1 MPTVSPSLRNVVF
14 ISKATPGDDEFALWL
29 APRLEASG
37 YTVYADIIRLEPGV
51 RWRQELTNT
60 LQARAV
66 KMLLCGR
73 DSTLSRNGVQEEI
86 GIAEDLARELKDPKF
101 IIPLRLERYKKV
113 FGIGELQF
121 IDFSNGWASG
131 LNQLLN
137 ALDKEKVPRD
147 SSAIRISPNWEQYRQ
162 RNGVLIKNEPEPLTS
177 NWLRVVEIPDTIRYF
192 SPKGAI
198 DHAAFSKACGK
209 FRFHGQVH
217 ERGFFSFASLD
228 DVNAELAHIAS
239 FEITHECDTLTFV
252 RDGYPQ
258 KNIEARESSNFVKSI
273 FRKAW
278 EAWAINA
285 GLLRI
290 EYSKDA
296 AFHVTKD
303 QARIGQRIPWG
314 TQGEK
319 HSSMLRNIARK
330 HVWSFGVTAI
340 PSFWPYYHF
349 KMKSRV
355 LFSEVSGTEAGPV
368 LQKKGA
374 QHRLRRSVC
383 KGWRNKQWH
392 GRLRAF
398 LELLVADSAYVT
410 LSVGS
415 QAGIKLEAVPIFFTS
430 PVTTDLPDIAD
441 DAAEEADET
450 TMTGPIPDDDEDDAN
465 EA

>member
-1 MPTVSPSLRNVVF
+1 MPTVSASPRNIVF

-29 APRLEASG
+29 APRLEAAG

-60 LQARAV
+60 LQSRAV
-66 KMLLCGR
+66 KMLLCGK

-121 IDFSNGWASG
+121 IDFSNGWATG
-131 LNQLLN
+131 LNHLLD
-137 ALDKEKVPRD
+137 ALEKEKVPRD
-147 SSAIRISPNWEQYRQ
+147 TSTISISPNWEQYRQ
-162 RNGVLIKNEPEPLTS
+162 RNGVLIKNEPEPLIS
-177 NWLRVVEIPDTIRYF
+177 NWLRVVEVPDTIRYF
-192 SPKGAI
+192 SPRALLI
-198 DHAAFSKACGK
+198 TP
-209 FRFHGQVH
+209 RLPRQGQVH

-228 DVNAELAHIAS
+228 DVNTELAHIAS
-239 FEITHECDTLTFV
+239 FEVVHECDTLTFV
-252 RDGYPQ
+252 RDGFHQ
-258 KNIEARESSNFVKSI
+258 KNIEAREASNFVKSI

-296 AFHVTKD
+296 AFHITKD
-303 QARIGQRIPWG
+303 QAGIGQRIPWG
-314 TQGEK
+314 IQGEK

-330 HVWSFGVTAI
+330 HVWSFGVTGI

-355 LFSEVSGTEAGPV
+355 LFSEVSGNEAGPV

-374 QHRLRRSVC
+374 QHGLRRSVC

-398 LELLVADSAYVT
+398 LELLVGEAAYIT
-410 LSVGS
+410 LSLGS
-415 QAGIKLEAVPIFFTS
+415 QTDVKLEAVPISFTS
-430 PVTTDLPDIAD
+430 PVTTDLPDVAD
-441 DAAEEADET
+441 DAAEEAEET
-450 TMTGPIPDDDEDDAN
+450 TMTGPMSDDEEDS
-465 EA
+465 E

>member
-1 MPTVSPSLRNVVF
+1 MSTSSPEPRNVVF
-14 ISKATPGDDEFALWL
+14 ISKATPGDGEFALWL
-29 APRLEASG
+29 APRLEAAG
-37 YTVYADIIRLEPGV
+37 YTVYADIIRLDPGV
-51 RWRQELTNT
+51 RWRQELTMM
-60 LQARAV
+60 LQSRAI

-73 DSTLSRNGVQEEI
+73 DTTLSRNGVHEEI

-121 IDFSNGWASG
+121 IDFTKSWADG
-131 LNQLLN
+131 LNQLLA
-137 ALDKEKVPRD
+137 ALEKEKVPRD
-147 SSAIRISPNWEQYRQ
+147 TSSVRISPNWEQYRQ
-162 RNGVLIKNEPEPLTS
+162 RDGVQIKDEPEPLTS

-198 DHAAFSKACGK
+198 DHASFAKACGK

-217 ERGFFSFASLD
+217 ERGLFSFASLD
-228 DVNAELAHIAS
+228 DVNTELAHIAS
-239 FEITHECDTLTFV
+239 FEIAHERDTLAFV
-252 RDGYPQ
+252 RDGFPDR
-258 KNIEARESSNFVKSI
+258 NIEAREASNFVKSI

-278 EAWAINA
+278 ETWAINA

-290 EYSKDA
+290 EYSKDS
-296 AFHVTKD
+296 AFHITKD
-303 QARIGQRIPWG
+303 QAGIGQRIPWG

-340 PSFWPYYHF
+340 PTFWPYYHF
-349 KMKSRV
+349 KLKSRV
-355 LFSEVSGTEAGPV
+355 LFSEVSGNEAGPV
-368 LQKKGA
+368 IEKKGA

-398 LELLVADSAYVT
+398 LELLAGDAAY
-410 LSVGS
+410 LNLAVGS
-415 QAGIKLEAVPIFFTS
+415 DALIKLEAVPIFFFVS
-430 PVTTDLPDIAD
+430 RFY
-441 DAAEEADET
+441 
-450 TMTGPIPDDDEDDAN
+450 
-465 EA
+465 